1 VLRIASLFVAFTLVF
16 SQAFDGQVAKPEVV
30 KVEPPNWWADYTLN
44 PVTVLIRGRGLS
56 DAQLTAT
63 GGLTT
68 NHIRVNGAGTYL
80 FADVSI
86 QAGAKAGAYPLQ
98 IKTAGGSAT
107 VPFRI
112 DAPLPPEG
120 RFAGF
125 SPDDVI
131 YLIMPDRFA
140 NGDPSND
147 NPKISKGLFD
157 RSNSYFYHG
166 GDLQGVIDHLPY
178 LKSFGVT
185 ALWLTPVY
193 DNVNEPNMAQAVGG
207 KPRADYHGYGAV
219 DYYGIEEHFGT
230 FDLLRKLVDEAH
242 RMGLKVIQDQVANH
256 VSPYHP
262 WVADPPTPSWFHG
275 NRAHHMNETFEI
287 WNLIDPH
294 ASEAL
299 RTAVLDG
306 WFQDVLPDMN
316 QDDPEAARYEIQN
329 ALWWV
334 GTAGFDGIRQDTLP
348 YVPRGFW
355 TKWSAALKQ
364 QYSSLRAV
372 GEVFDGN
379 PALPSYFQSGCQGR
393 DGVDVGVDTVF
404 DFPAYFSIRDAFAR
418 GKDLEQVA
426 KTLGDDRL
434 YCHPEMLV
442 TFLGNHD
449 VQRFMNEPGATP
461 DGLKLAFTFLLTAR
475 GTPTIYYGDEIG
487 MKGGEDPDN
496 RRDFPGGWREDRRN
510 AFTASGRTAEESEM
524 FNYVQKLT
532 ALRSELQPLRRG
544 EMRNLTVS
552 KQAWVYL
559 RRSPAGTV
567 IVALNNGT
575 GAVSIPVRFDSDKQF
590 HSRLG
595 LSGDLI
601 FQAGQ
606 AIIHLPGRKAEIWAE

>member
-16 SQAFDGQVAKPEVV
+16 SQAFNGQVAKPEVV

-80 FADVSI
+80 SADVSI
-86 QAGAKAGAYPLQ
+86 QAGAKPGAYPLQ

-120 RFAGF
+120 RFGGF
-125 SPDDVI
+125 SPNDVI

-242 RMGLKVIQDQVANH
+242 RMGLKVIQ
-256 VSPYHP
+256 
-262 WVADPPTPSWFHG
+262 
-275 NRAHHMNETFEI
+275 
-287 WNLIDPH
+287 
-294 ASEAL
+294 
-299 RTAVLDG
+299 
-306 WFQDVLPDMN
+306 
-316 QDDPEAARYEIQN
+316 
-329 ALWWV
+329 
-334 GTAGFDGIRQDTLP
+334 
-348 YVPRGFW
+348 PR
-355 TKWSAALKQ
+355 
-364 QYSSLRAV
+364 
-372 GEVFDGN
+372 
-379 PALPSYFQSGCQGR
+379 
-393 DGVDVGVDTVF
+393 
-404 DFPAYFSIRDAFAR
+404 
-418 GKDLEQVA
+418 
-426 KTLGDDRL
+426 
-434 YCHPEMLV
+434 
-442 TFLGNHD
+442 
-449 VQRFMNEPGATP
+449 
-461 DGLKLAFTFLLTAR
+461 
-475 GTPTIYYGDEIG
+475 
-487 MKGGEDPDN
+487 
-496 RRDFPGGWREDRRN
+496 
-510 AFTASGRTAEESEM
+510 
-524 FNYVQKLT
+524 
-532 ALRSELQPLRRG
+532 
-544 EMRNLTVS
+544 
-552 KQAWVYL
+552 
-559 RRSPAGTV
+559 
-567 IVALNNGT
+567 
-575 GAVSIPVRFDSDKQF
+575 
-590 HSRLG
+590 
-595 LSGDLI
+595 
-601 FQAGQ
+601 
-606 AIIHLPGRKAEIWAE
+606 

>member
-1 VLRIASLFVAFTLVF
+1 MRTAVLFILCGLAP
-16 SQAFDGQVAKPEVV
+16 SQTPNGQATKPEVI
-30 KVEPPNWWADYTLN
+30 KVEPPNWWANHTLN
-44 PVTVLIRGRGLS
+44 PVRLLIRGRGLS
-56 DAQLTAT
+56 NAQVTAAS
-63 GGLTT
+63 GLTT
-68 NHIRVNGAGTYL
+68 DHIWVNGAGTYL
-80 FADVSI
+80 FADVKI
-86 QAGAKAGAYPLQ
+86 PADAKPGSYPLQ
-98 IKTAGGSAT
+98 IKTIEGTAT

-112 DAPLPPEG
+112 DAPLSPEG

-147 NPKISKGLFD
+147 NPEISKGLFD
-157 RSNSYFYHG
+157 RNNSHFYHG
-166 GDLQGVIDHLPY
+166 GDLQGVINHLPY
-178 LKSFGVT
+178 LKSLGIT
-185 ALWLTPVY
+185 TLWLTPVY
-193 DNVNEPNMAQAVGG
+193 DNVNGPNVVQAIGG
-207 KPRADYHGYGAV
+207 KSIADYHGYGAV

-262 WVADPPTPSWFHG
+262 WVADSPTPSWFHG
-275 NRAHHMNETFEI
+275 NRAHHVNETFEI
-287 WNLIDPH
+287 WDLIDPH

-334 GTAGFDGIRQDTLP
+334 GVAGFDGIRQDTLP
-348 YVPRGFW
+348 YVPRSFW

-364 QYSSLRAV
+364 QHPSLQAV
-372 GEVFDGN
+372 GEVFDSN
-379 PALPSYFQSGCQGR
+379 PAIPSYFQSGCRGK
-393 DGVDVGVDTVF
+393 DGVDAGVDTVF

-418 GKDLEQVA
+418 GNDLQQIA
-426 KTLGDDRL
+426 KTLGNDRL
-434 YCHPEMLV
+434 YCHPETLV

-449 VQRFMNEPGATP
+449 VQRFMNESGATV

-496 RRDFPGGWREDRRN
+496 RHDFPGGWREDKRS
-510 AFTASGRTAEESEM
+510 AFTASGRTAEESEI
-524 FNYVQKLT
+524 FDYVGKLA
-532 ALRSELQPLRRG
+532 ALRRELQPLRRG
-544 EMRNLTVS
+544 EMMNLTVT

-559 RRSPAGTV
+559 RKTGPGTV

-575 GAVSIPVRFDSDKQF
+575 DAADIPVRFGANEQF

-595 LSGDLI
+595 VTGDLA
-601 FQAGQ
+601 FHGGQ
-606 AIIHLPGRKAEIWAE
+606 VTIHLPPRKAEIWVGQ